1 MQSLKELAEPQLL
14 ACLEKMHLHLNEV
27 EGVSKMFKDSD
38 IVSIL
43 IMSPTIIGFT
53 LSVDHGKLKFR
64 IGVDEA
70 HPKMVWKEK
79 GHYLEWLEGKRGMMK
94 LMVLRRVKFVG
105 GVPGWV
111 SVIAQPLRDFVQ
123 SEVLKKA
130 QNKTGEE

>member
-14 ACLEKMHLHLNEV
+14 TCLEKMHLHLNEV
-27 EGVSKMFKDSD
+27 EGVTKMFKEGD

-43 IMSPTIIGFT
+43 VMSPTIIGFT
-53 LSVDHGKLKFR
+53 LSVDHGVLKFR
-64 IGVDEA
+64 IGVDEE

-94 LMVLRRVKFVG
+94 LMVLRRVKFIG

-123 SEVLKKA
+123 SEILKKT
-130 QNKTGEE
+130 QIKPDEK